1 MNKRV
6 VMAMSG
12 GIDSAVGAL
21 ILKEKGYHVTGVF
34 MRNWDNSDEKAS
46 IEACNID
53 KDENDMYNICKILDI
68 EAHSVNFS
76 KEYWNNVFIPFLEA
90 YETGLLTPNP
100 DVYCNRN
107 VKFYQL
113 QSYISKTFNI
123 QQMATGH
130 YSRISF
136 FNEFYNDNNNNNNN
150 NNNNKVYGLQRGSDL
165 SKDQSYFLSLTP
177 SSFLSNTLFP
187 LGTLTKQ
194 EVKSIF
200 SSHHNLSTNTNILSK
215 KESMGICFIGKRKMN
230 DFLNNYID
238 LTSGRFIDIDTGKI
252 IGRL

>member
-1 MNKRV
+1 
-6 VMAMSG
+6 
-12 GIDSAVGAL
+12 
-21 ILKEKGYHVTGVF
+21 

-113 QSYISKTFNI
+113 QSYISKTFN
-123 QQMATGH
+123 
-130 YSRISF
+130 
-136 FNEFYNDNNNNNNN
+136 N
-150 NNNNKVYGLQRGSDL
+150 L
-165 SKDQSYFLSLTP
+165 
-177 SSFLSNTLFP
+177 
-187 LGTLTKQ
+187 
-194 EVKSIF
+194 VK
-200 SSHHNLSTNTNILSK
+200 N
-215 KESMGICFIGKRKMN
+215 
-230 DFLNNYID
+230 
-238 LTSGRFIDIDTGKI
+238 
-252 IGRL
+252 